1 MISAA
6 DIQMIIAGGEGYN
19 TEFKVAVPSKV
30 RELTQEVCAF
40 ANAAGGHLLIGVSDK
55 NEIVGTEIDNAK
67 RSAMQGSIRDI
78 SPLIQIEIYPV
89 EIDDFTVWVIDVP
102 SGDQKPYVLSGAIY
116 VREGANSQKLTTA
129 GEMRDFFQQSDRI
142 YFDAISNPEFDIFSA
157 IDEDNFNDF
166 LVEAKLNTSISNKQI
181 LENLQLFDK
190 NGIIKRGGILFFA
203 QKPEEHF
210 FQAIVRCVLFKGTSK
225 VHIID
230 DKTFG
235 GTLYRQYQQA
245 MAWIES
251 KLQVAYLI
259 EGAGPRKEIW
269 EIPLTVFKEAIVNAL
284 SHRDYYEQGA
294 VTTIEMFD
302 DRVEVSN
309 PGGLLSGV
317 VKDFGHKSMS
327 RNPLIFNLFTRMHLV
342 ERIASGIPRM
352 REAMR
357 EANLPE
363 PIFHTEGMFTVSFM
377 RPVKTM
383 EKTMEKTSEKT
394 SEKILRLIET
404 SPQITIDELADQLGR
419 STRSIEMQ
427 LQKLKEKNKIE
438 RIGPDK
444 GGYWQVNN

>member
-1 MISAA
+1 
-6 DIQMIIAGGEGYN
+6 
-19 TEFKVAVPSKV
+19 
-30 RELTQEVCAF
+30 
-40 ANAAGGHLLIGVSDK
+40 
-55 NEIVGTEIDNAK
+55 
-67 RSAMQGSIRDI
+67 
-78 SPLIQIEIYPV
+78 
-89 EIDDFTVWVIDVP
+89 
-102 SGDQKPYVLSGAIY
+102 
-116 VREGANSQKLTTA
+116 
-129 GEMRDFFQQSDRI
+129 
-142 YFDAISNPEFDIFSA
+142 
-157 IDEDNFNDF
+157 
-166 LVEAKLNTSISNKQI
+166 
-181 LENLQLFDK
+181 
-190 NGIIKRGGILFFA
+190 
-203 QKPEEHF
+203 
-210 FQAIVRCVLFKGTSK
+210 
-225 VHIID
+225 
-230 DKTFG
+230 
-235 GTLYRQYQQA
+235 

-302 DRVEVSN
+302 DRVEVSD

-377 RPVKTM
+377 RPVNTM

-427 LQKLKEKNKIE
+427 LQKLKEKK
-438 RIGPDK
+438 
-444 GGYWQVNN
+444 